1 VAQDIMTEE
10 TMYYTHGNREKI
22 ASLTVQS
29 LTALKSSRHNSF
41 NSFVAEGTW
50 LYFLAEPG
58 EDLQRKFQTK
68 FIAKVQLMGLIN
80 QSVKHI

>member
-1 VAQDIMTEE
+1 
-10 TMYYTHGNREKI
+10 MYYTHGNREKI

-68 FIAKVQLMGLIN
+68 FIAKVQLMGPIN

>member
-1 VAQDIMTEE
+1 MTEQ
-10 TMYYTHGNREKI
+10 TMYYTNENRGKI

-41 NSFVAEGTW
+41 NSLVAEGTW
-50 LYFLAEPG
+50 LYFLAKPG

-68 FIAKVQLMGLIN
+68 FIAKV
-80 QSVKHI
+80 